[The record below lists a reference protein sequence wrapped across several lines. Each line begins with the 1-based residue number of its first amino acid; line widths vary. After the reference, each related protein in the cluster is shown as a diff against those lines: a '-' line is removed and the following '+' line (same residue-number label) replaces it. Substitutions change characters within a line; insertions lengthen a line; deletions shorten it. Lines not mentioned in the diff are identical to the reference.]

1 MLSTNDCAAVEVQA
15 YAQAETQAQAQAQAE
30 NSLALTQSFAIP
42 GTTATILIL
51 GGIVLQLG
59 GLGYMHVGLD
69 YLWMLFLVLESA
81 WNVVSMHGNLPW
93 MQQAMVFWP
102 LLLVGLGLGILL
114 IAGGSKPKP
123 AAGTTEA
130 TNAN

>member
-1 MLSTNDCAAVEVQA
+1 MLSTNDCASVELQVQAHAQAAA
-15 YAQAETQAQAQAQAE
+15 YAQAEAE
-30 NSLALTQSFAIP
+30 NSLTLTQSFAIP

-102 LLLVGLGLGILL
+102 LLLVGAGLGILL
-114 IAGGSKPKP
+114 VAGGSKSKR